1 MAVALV
7 IAGCS
12 NSEAS
17 KKIETAMD
25 AINDGNI
32 TKAESICDYVM
43 KNSWNSLD
51 VYNKCDLA
59 ICYMACL
66 EDENTSD
73 EAVDK
78 MRKCYESAM
87 EADRAAATDYIN
99 SIGESVGMTV
109 DDIEV
114 ALALFDITDGMD
126 DYSDL
131 YDMTD
136 EIDGMDD
143 YSDLYDMTDEID
155 TCYTVVE
162 TIPVG

>member
-43 KNSWNSLD
+43 KNNWNSLD

-66 EDENTSD
+66 EDESTSD

-87 EADRAAATDYIN
+87 EEDRDAATDYIN
-99 SIGESVGMTV
+99 LIGYGVGMTV
-109 DDIEV
+109 DDIEA
-114 ALALFDITDGMD
+114 ALALFDMTDGMD

-136 EIDGMDD
+136 D
-143 YSDLYDMTDEID
+143 YSDLYDMADELVEVAPAVEVTDSM
-155 TCYTVVE
+155 
-162 TIPVG
+162 

>member
-1 MAVALV
+1 MKKLGLLLAMAAALV

-12 NSEAS
+12 SSEAS
-17 KKIETAMD
+17 KKIENAMD
-25 AINDGNI
+25 AIDDGNI
-32 TKAESICDYVM
+32 TKAERLCDDVM
-43 KNSWNSLD
+43 KNNWNSLD

-66 EDENTSD
+66 EDESTSD
-73 EAVDK
+73 EAVGK

-109 DDIEV
+109 DDIEA
-114 ALALFDITDGMD
+114 ALALFDMTDGMD

-131 YDMTD
+131 F
-136 EIDGMDD
+136 D
-143 YSDLYDMTDEID
+143 Y
-155 TCYTVVE
+155 
-162 TIPVG
+162 

>member
-1 MAVALV
+1 MKKLRLLVAMAVALV

-12 NSEAS
+12 SSEAS
-17 KKIETAMD
+17 KKIETAMN
-25 AINDGNI
+25 AIDDGNI

-43 KNSWNSLD
+43 KNNWNSLD

-66 EDENTSD
+66 YDESTSD

-87 EADRAAATDYIN
+87 EEDRYAATDYIN
-99 SIGESVGMTV
+99 LIGYGVGMTV
-109 DDIEV
+109 DDIEA
-114 ALALFDITDGMD
+114 ALALFDITDEMD

-131 YDMTD
+131 F
-136 EIDGMDD
+136 D
-143 YSDLYDMTDEID
+143 Y
-155 TCYTVVE
+155 
-162 TIPVG
+162 